1 MEISILPGAVPLG
14 CHIDRRAKQAVVG
27 VQLAQP
33 GGLAG
38 VISRGSSAP
47 PYSLT
52 SAAMASQSP
61 ESTRLSHRVTSPR

>member
-1 MEISILPGAVPLG
+1 MPGRFSMEISILPGAVPLG

-38 VISRGSSAP
+38 GD
-47 PYSLT
+47 
-52 SAAMASQSP
+52 Q
-61 ESTRLSHRVTSPR
+61 PR